1 MVENRFFKA
10 HLWVSLLCCV
20 VLAAGCTKQSANS
33 TKHLADPSPAVT
45 QNGDELWQQ
54 TLQAYSTADSYRDEA
69 VLYLS
74 YRLHGQL
81 IQEPQPWAVR
91 WTRDQ
96 KLATNLFNSQI
107 RADGSRLGCY
117 VFDIETANLDNQW
130 LILQQSN
137 APPLDTMFADGMAR
151 YFAGGFAEI
160 PLDETPAS
168 PLKAMT
174 PPTLGWLTGQ
184 LSWEWLQKPR
194 LVERLKDSL
203 VDGRPCFHLKLH
215 GEKLSSEVWIDQE
228 SRLVRQMTLPT
239 ELLDPAVRTAVE
251 LTEVEFFARMHKAER
266 NVSLPS
272 EEFAVRQPRDATPVQ
287 QFVALPEPFPCAA
300 IGKPLPG
307 IRLADANGTFV
318 DLNQEQRP
326 LVLVW
331 ISGVLGQQELVELKE
346 AISRNGSDRV
356 RWIAVFSDDQ
366 AETGSGVGR
375 RLFAELRKW
384 VAESGLACEW
394 LYDAE
399 LQGSRALQLE
409 TLPAAV
415 VVNAEHRVEYAVGLS
430 TDRWSE
436 RLIGAI
442 QRIERGEPVS
452 NEMLADYQAYLTRY
466 KKKLQLVSA
475 QKLLGPAARR
485 ADQNTSDPST
495 LNFKASTFS
504 RELQRPGNLYLRQLN
519 GQTEVLA
526 FDGWQTVVRMSA
538 QGKVIERVKLP
549 IPEGTAATCLRL
561 GQANEGES
569 TAAVWS
575 VLGKEIFLI
584 DSQWKLTAKLSLGD
598 AESRDSILDCQ
609 FSKDANGRELLWV
622 SFQSNGLRV
631 YDFATQSWSKSF
643 QSQVESFVLSET
655 GWIGVAEDRLWCGK
669 SSGDLQPI
677 NTSHNVVTRVFR
689 RANVE
694 AGSGFWASGVA
705 GDGSWE
711 LVELKSDGTQLA
723 AALIGPQLFEQPLE
737 PAAHAIRKNG
747 EGVLGWADSF
757 NRVHLFNERLE
768 SLGVWS
774 SEEAIQGI
782 ALIEEPD
789 ATLLLVSL
797 PGEIRAIRF

>member
-1 MVENRFFKA
+1 MVENRIFKA
-10 HLWVSLLCCV
+10 LFLVSLLCCL
-20 VLAAGCTKQSANS
+20 VLAAGCSKESAN
-33 TKHLADPSPAVT
+33 TTNKAQKDTQVVA
-45 QNGDELWQQ
+45 QNGDELWRQ
-54 TLQAYSTADSYRDEA
+54 TMQAYSTADSYRDEA

-91 WTRDQ
+91 WTREQ

-137 APPLDTMFADGMAR
+137 APPLDMMFADGMAR

-160 PLDETPAS
+160 PLDETPTA

-203 VDGRPCFHLKLH
+203 VDGRPCFHLKLY
-215 GEKLSSEVWIDQE
+215 GEKLSSEVWIDQD

-266 NVSLPS
+266 NVSLPP
-272 EEFAVRQPRDATPVQ
+272 EEFAVQQPRDATPVQ

-300 IGKPLPG
+300 IGQSLPSL
-307 IRLADANGTFV
+307 RLADPNGTFV
-318 DLNQEQRP
+318 DLTQEQRP

-331 ISGVLGQQELVELKE
+331 ISGVLGQQELMELKD
-346 AISRNGSDRV
+346 AMSRSGSARV

-366 AETGSGVGR
+366 AETESGVGR

-415 VVNAEHRVEYAVGLS
+415 VVNAEHQVEYAVGLS
-430 TDRWSE
+430 TDRWTE
-436 RLIGAI
+436 RLIGAV

-452 NEMLADYQAYLTRY
+452 TEMLADYQAYLTRY

-485 ADQNTSDPST
+485 SSQNASDAAT
-495 LNFKASTFS
+495 LSFKESTFS
-504 RELQRPGNLYLRQLN
+504 RDLQRPGNLYIRELN

-526 FDGWQTVVRMSA
+526 FDGWQTVARMNTE
-538 QGKVIERVKLP
+538 GKVIERIKLP

-561 GQANEGES
+561 GRANEGRP
-569 TAAVWS
+569 TVAVWS
-575 VLGKEIFLI
+575 VLGKEVFVL
-584 DSQWKLTAKLSLGD
+584 DSQWKPIAKLSLGD
-598 AESRDSILDCQ
+598 AENRDSVLDCR
-609 FSKDANGRELLWV
+609 FSKEADGREVLWV
-622 SFQSNGLRV
+622 AFQSNGLRA
-631 YDFATQSWSKSF
+631 YDLATQSWSKSV
-643 QSQVESFVLSET
+643 QSQVESFVLTDSA
-655 GWIGVAEDRLWCGK
+655 WIGVAEDRLCSGK
-669 SSGDLQPI
+669 FGGDSQAI

-689 RANVE
+689 RTGDE
-694 AGSGFWASGVA
+694 AGSEFWASGVA

-711 LVELKSDGTQLA
+711 LVQLKLDGTQLA

-737 PAAHAIRKNG
+737 PAAHTIRKSG
-747 EGVLGWADSF
+747 QGVLAWADSL
-757 NRVHLFNERLE
+757 NRVHLLNERLE
-768 SLGVWS
+768 SLGTWS

>member
-1 MVENRFFKA
+1 MVENRIFKA
-10 HLWVSLLCCV
+10 LLLVSLLCCL
-20 VLAAGCTKQSANS
+20 VLAAGCTKQSANN
-33 TKHLADPSPAVT
+33 TKQVSKDTPAVA
-45 QNGDELWQQ
+45 QNGDELWRQ

-107 RADGSRLGCY
+107 RADGNRLGCY
-117 VFDIETANLDNQW
+117 IFDIETANLDNQW
-130 LILQQSN
+130 LVLQQSN

-160 PLDETPAS
+160 PLDETPTA
-168 PLKAMT
+168 PLNAMT

-203 VDGRPCFHLKLH
+203 VDGRACFHVKLY
-215 GEKLSSEVWIDQE
+215 GEKLSSEVWIDQD

-239 ELLDPAVRTAVE
+239 ELLDPAIRTAVE
-251 LTEVEFFARMHKAER
+251 LTEVDFFARMHKAER
-266 NVSLPS
+266 NVNLPP
-272 EEFAVRQPRDATPVQ
+272 EEFTVQQPRDATPVQ
-287 QFVALPEPFPCAA
+287 QFVALPEPFPCAG
-300 IGKPLPG
+300 IGKQLPSL
-307 IRLADANGTFV
+307 RLADANGTFV
-318 DLNQEQRP
+318 DLTQEQRP

-331 ISGVLGQQELVELKE
+331 ISGVLGQHELVELKE
-346 AISRNGSDRV
+346 AMSRSGSNRV

-366 AETGSGVGR
+366 AEAGSGIGR

-384 VAESGLACEW
+384 VSESGLACEW

-415 VVNAEHRVEYAVGLS
+415 VVNAEHQVEYAVGLS
-430 TDRWSE
+430 MDRWTE
-436 RLIGAI
+436 RLIGAV

-452 NEMLADYQAYLTRY
+452 TEMLADYQAYLTRY

-485 ADQNTSDPST
+485 AEQNASEAATPI
-495 LNFKASTFS
+495 LKGSTFS
-504 RELQRPGNLYLRQLN
+504 RELQRPGNLYLRQVN

-526 FDGWQTVVRMSA
+526 FDGWQTVVRMNTKG
-538 QGKVIERVKLP
+538 QVIERVKLP

-561 GQANEGES
+561 GQADEGQPLV
-569 TAAVWS
+569 AVWS
-575 VLGKEIFLI
+575 VLGKEIFVL
-584 DSQWKLTAKLSLGD
+584 DSQWKQIVRLSLGD
-598 AESRDSILDCQ
+598 LENRDSVLDCQ
-609 FSKDANGRELLWV
+609 FSKEADGREVLWV
-622 SFQSNGLRV
+622 GFQSNGLRA
-631 YDFATQSWSKSF
+631 YDFATQTWSKSVR
-643 QSQVESFVLSET
+643 SEVESFVLNET
-655 GWIGVAEDRLWCGK
+655 GWVGVAEDRLW
-669 SSGDLQPI
+669 SGRLGSDSQPI
-677 NTSHNVVTRVFR
+677 NTSHNVVTRVFHR
-689 RANVE
+689 TNGE
-694 AGSGFWASGVA
+694 AGSDFWSSGVA

-711 LVELKSDGTQLA
+711 LVQLKFDGTQLA
-723 AALIGPQLFEQPLE
+723 TALIGPQLFEQPLE
-737 PAAHAIRKNG
+737 PAAHTIRKSG
-747 EGVLGWADSF
+747 EQVLAWADSL
-757 NRVHLFNERLE
+757 NRVHLFNERLQ
-768 SLGVWS
+768 SLGTWS

-782 ALIEEPD
+782 ALIEESD
-789 ATLLLVSL
+789 ATLLLLSL

>member
-1 MVENRFFKA
+1 MVENRIFKA
-10 HLWVSLLCCV
+10 LLLVSLLCCL
-20 VLAAGCTKQSANS
+20 VLAAGCNKESANT
-33 TKHLADPSPAVT
+33 TKKAQKDTPAVA
-45 QNGDELWQQ
+45 QNGDDLWRQ
-54 TLQAYSTADSYRDEA
+54 TLHAYSTADSYRDEA

-160 PLDETPAS
+160 PLDETPAA

-194 LVERLKDSL
+194 LVERMKDSL
-203 VDGRPCFHLKLH
+203 VDGRPCYHLKLH
-215 GEKLSSEVWIDQE
+215 GEKLSSEVWIDQD
-228 SRLVRQMTLPT
+228 SQLVRQMTLPT

-266 NVSLPS
+266 NVSLPP
-272 EEFAVRQPRDATPVQ
+272 EEFAVQQPRDATPVQ

-300 IGKPLPG
+300 IGKPLPSL
-307 IRLADANGTFV
+307 RLADTNGTFV
-318 DLNQEQRP
+318 DLTQEKRP

-331 ISGVLGQQELVELKE
+331 ISGVLGQKELIELKE
-346 AISRNGSDRV
+346 AMSRSGSDRV

-409 TLPAAV
+409 TLPAAI
-415 VVNAEHRVEYAVGLS
+415 VVNAEHQVEYAVGLS
-430 TDRWSE
+430 TDRWTE
-436 RLIGAI
+436 RLIGAV

-485 ADQNTSDPST
+485 AEQNASDTSALS
-495 LNFKASTFS
+495 FKESTFS
-504 RELQRPGNLYLRQLN
+504 RELQRPGNLYLRELN

-526 FDGWQTVVRMSA
+526 FDGWQTVVRMNTKG
-538 QGKVIERVKLP
+538 QVFERVKLP

-561 GQANEGES
+561 GQANEGQP
-569 TAAVWS
+569 TVAVWS
-575 VLGKEIFLI
+575 VLGKEIFVL
-584 DSQWKLTAKLSLGD
+584 DSQWKPISKLSLGD
-598 AESRDSILDCQ
+598 TESRDSVLDCQ
-609 FSKDANGRELLWV
+609 FSKEVDGREVLWV
-622 SFQSNGLRV
+622 AFQSNGLRA
-631 YDFATQSWSKSF
+631 YDFATQSWSQSV
-643 QSQVESFVLSET
+643 QSQVESFVLSEA
-655 GWIGVAEDRLWCGK
+655 GWIGVAEDRLWSGK
-669 SSGDLQPI
+669 SSGESQAI

-689 RANVE
+689 RTGGE
-694 AGSGFWASGVA
+694 SGIGFWASGVA

-711 LVELKSDGTQLA
+711 LVELKSDGKQLA
-723 AALIGPQLFEQPLE
+723 SALIGPQLFEQPLE
-737 PAAHAIRKNG
+737 PAAHTIRKNG
-747 EGVLGWADSF
+747 EGVLAWADSL
-757 NRVHLFNERLE
+757 NRVHLFNDRLE
-768 SLGVWS
+768 SLGTWS

-782 ALIEEPD
+782 ALIEESD

-797 PGEIRAIRF
+797 PGELRAIRF